1 MIRLYYTDLGRLII
15 SLAIVVAIVE
25 TTVGAIVV
33 ILATVAILA
42 TLATLATVLATLA
55 TLAKSARNGKN
66 ASNGTNGRSIV
77 NGRNTSNGRN
87 TVINII
93 IGRINISGRTDS
105 TGSNSRKSA
114 KGSTMSGIS
123 FGSSTCVSSVNFD
136 NEVLSKLSS
145 KIFLAKSSYA
155 SYFSPFKYRE

>member
-1 MIRLYYTDLGRLII
+1 M
-15 SLAIVVAIVE
+15 
-25 TTVGAIVV
+25 VV
-33 ILATVAILA
+33 ILATLPILA
-42 TLATLATVLATLA
+42 TLATVATVLATLA

-105 TGSNSRKSA
+105 TGTNSRKFA

-136 NEVLSKLSS
+136 NEVLSKLCS
-145 KIFLAKSSYA
+145 KTFLANSIISSGWY
-155 SYFSPFKYRE
+155 SFPFMYSEKWESEKL